1 MSSDSDS
8 SSLREGSG
16 APESLPSLAS
26 EGSEKPR
33 SPLQAGF
40 QSLWRPL
47 KDAAQTAGQS
57 VGKSIGQS
65 FQAGLQGMGQWFSPN
80 EAELKKLLEQVRQ
93 SLPTTEVILIGKAQT
108 GKSSIIRALTGV
120 SAEIIGQGFR
130 PHTAHTQ
137 LYAYPTADL
146 PLLNFIDTVGLGEGL
161 KEPATVTTEL
171 QALLSRSVPSEAL
184 EQSPEQNSPQS
195 PEKPSSQNLAA
206 VSSAQ
211 KTAQILVV
219 TLKVTDFA
227 VDAVYRLVRSLR
239 EAHPQIPCLLVL
251 TCLHEL
257 YPAHEENHPQ
267 YPPTFAEVQRVVST
281 LEAQFDI
288 CDRMVLI
295 DFTLEEDEFT
305 PVFYGLDAFVEA
317 LSALLPAAEA
327 QVIHQLLEQA
337 GVSDRLGDIYRDAGR
352 RYILPFS
359 VMAATLAAVPL
370 PFATMP
376 VLTAL
381 QVTLVTLLGRL
392 YGQTITPA
400 QAGGIASAI
409 AGGFG
414 AQVIGRELVK
424 FIPGLGSVI
433 AASWAGAYTWA
444 LGEGACIYFGDLLG
458 GKKTDPQNIQ
468 QAMKDAFKEAQERF
482 RGSLVPPS

>member
-1 MSSDSDS
+1 MPSNPDSSDPSPDP
-8 SSLREGSG
+8 L
-16 APESLPSLAS
+16 LPSAT
-26 EGSEKPR
+26 GGDIQPR
-33 SPLQAGF
+33 SPLQKALAPF
-40 QSLWRPL
+40 QNAR
-47 KDAAQTAGQS
+47 QS
-57 VGKSIGQS
+57 VE
-65 FQAGLQGMGQWFSPN
+65 QALQVGRSWFGQWFGVS
-80 EAELKKLLEQVRQ
+80 EADLQGLLEQVRQ

-108 GKSSIIRALTGV
+108 GKSSIIRALTGA

-137 LYAYPTADL
+137 QYAYPTDDL

-161 KEPATVTTEL
+161 KDPQSVAAEL
-171 QALLSRSVPSEAL
+171 QSLLGA
-184 EQSPEQNSPQS
+184 
-195 PEKPSSQNLAA
+195 
-206 VSSAQ
+206 SSAEVQ
-211 KTAQILVV
+211 AAQILVV
-219 TLKVTDFA
+219 TLKITDFA
-227 VDAVYRLVRSLR
+227 VDAVYRLLQNLR
-239 EAHPQIPCLLVL
+239 QAYPQIPCLLVV

-257 YPAHEENHPQ
+257 YPAHVSDHPV
-267 YPPTFAEVQRVVST
+267 YPPPLPEVQRSV
-281 LEAQFDI
+281 EALQTQFDL
-288 CDRMVLI
+288 CDRTVLV
-295 DFTLEEDEFT
+295 DFTLEEDGFT
-305 PVFYGLDAFVEA
+305 PVFYGLEAFVEA
-317 LSALLPAAEA
+317 LAALLPDAEA

-337 GVSDRLGDIYRDAGR
+337 GVSDRIGDIYRDAGR

-392 YGQTITPA
+392 YGQTISPV

-444 LGEGACIYFGDLLG
+444 LGEGACVYFGDIMG
-458 GKKTDPQNIQ
+458 GKKPDPQKIQ
-468 QAMKDAFKEAQERF
+468 QTMKDAFKDAQKRF
-482 RGSLVPPS
+482 KETIKPSA

>member
-1 MSSDSDS
+1 MSSDPSNPS
-8 SSLREGSG
+8 PGPLPPNTEGG
-16 APESLPSLAS
+16 GNL
-26 EGSEKPR
+26 PR
-33 SPLQAGF
+33 SPLQKV
-40 QSLWRPL
+40 WHPL
-47 KDAAQTAGQS
+47 QNVLGTVGQT
-57 VGKSIGQS
+57 I
-65 FQAGLQGMGQWFSPN
+65 QAGRDWVSQWFGVSEQDLQG
-80 EAELKKLLEQVRQ
+80 LLEQVRQ
-93 SLPTTEVILIGKAQT
+93 SLPTTEVVLIGKAQT
-108 GKSSIIRALTGV
+108 GKSSIIRALTGA

-137 LYAYPTADL
+137 QYAYPTDDL

-161 KEPATVTTEL
+161 KDPQSVTTEL
-171 QALLSRSVPSEAL
+171 QTLLSP
-184 EQSPEQNSPQS
+184 
-195 PEKPSSQNLAA
+195 AA
-206 VSSAQ
+206 DTAQ
-211 KTAQILVV
+211 PAAQILVV
-219 TLKVTDFA
+219 TLKITDFA
-227 VDAVYRLVRSLR
+227 VDAVYRLLR
-239 EAHPQIPCLLVL
+239 NLRQAHPQIPSLLVV

-257 YPAHEENHPQ
+257 YPPQVSDHPV
-267 YPPTFAEVQRVVST
+267 YPPALTEVQRAVKA
-281 LEAQFDI
+281 LETQFDV
-288 CDRMVLI
+288 CDRTVLI
-295 DFTLEEDEFT
+295 DFTLEEDGFT
-305 PVFYGLDAFVEA
+305 PVFYGLEAFVEA
-317 LSALLPAAEA
+317 LSALLPDAEA

-337 GVSDRLGDIYRDAGR
+337 GVSDRIGDIYRDAGR

-392 YGQTITPA
+392 YGQTVSPA

-444 LGEGACIYFGDLLG
+444 LGEGACVYFGDLMG
-458 GKKTDPQNIQ
+458 GKKPDPQKIRQ
-468 QAMKDAFKEAQERF
+468 TMKDAFKDAQERF
-482 RGSLVPPS
+482 KATIQPPS

>member
-1 MSSDSDS
+1 MPSNPDSSD
-8 SSLREGSG
+8 
-16 APESLPSLAS
+16 PSPDPLQPSATGRDIQS
-26 EGSEKPR
+26 R
-33 SPLQAGF
+33 SPLQKALAPF
-40 QSLWRPL
+40 QNAR
-47 KDAAQTAGQS
+47 QS
-57 VGKSIGQS
+57 VE
-65 FQAGLQGMGQWFSPN
+65 QALQVGRSWFGQWFGVS
-80 EAELKKLLEQVRQ
+80 EADLQGLLEQVRQ
-93 SLPTTEVILIGKAQT
+93 SLPTTEVILVGKAQT
-108 GKSSIIRALTGV
+108 GKSSIIRALTGA

-137 LYAYPTADL
+137 QYAYPTDDL

-161 KEPATVTTEL
+161 KDPQSVAAEL
-171 QALLSRSVPSEAL
+171 QSLLGA
-184 EQSPEQNSPQS
+184 
-195 PEKPSSQNLAA
+195 
-206 VSSAQ
+206 SSADVQ
-211 KTAQILVV
+211 AAQILVV
-219 TLKVTDFA
+219 TLKITDFA
-227 VDAVYRLVRSLR
+227 VDAVYRLLQNLR
-239 EAHPQIPCLLVL
+239 QAYPQIPCLLVV

-257 YPAHEENHPQ
+257 YPARVSDHPV
-267 YPPTFAEVQRVVST
+267 YPPELLEVQRAV
-281 LEAQFDI
+281 EALQTQFDL
-288 CDRMVLI
+288 CDRTVLV
-295 DFTLEEDEFT
+295 DFTLEEDGFT
-305 PVFYGLDAFVEA
+305 PVFYGLEAFVEA
-317 LSALLPAAEA
+317 LAALLPDAEA

-337 GVSDRLGDIYRDAGR
+337 GVSDRIGDIYRDAGR

-392 YGQTITPA
+392 YGQTISPA

-444 LGEGACIYFGDLLG
+444 LGEGACVYFGDIMG
-458 GKKTDPQNIQ
+458 GKKPDPQKIQ
-468 QAMKDAFKEAQERF
+468 QTMKDAFKDAQKRF
-482 RGSLVPPS
+482 KETIQPNS

>member
-1 MSSDSDS
+1 MSSDSSPSNPSPEPLSPDA
-8 SSLREGSG
+8 EGKNTG
-16 APESLPSLAS
+16 GIIRPQPQ
-26 EGSEKPR
+26 
-33 SPLQAGF
+33 SPLQKI
-40 QSLWRPL
+40 LHPL
-47 KDAAQTAGQS
+47 QNALGTVSQTIQEGRNW
-57 VGKSIGQS
+57 
-65 FQAGLQGMGQWFSPN
+65 FGQWFGVS
-80 EAELKKLLEQVRQ
+80 EGELQSLLEQVRQ
-93 SLPTTEVILIGKAQT
+93 SLPTTEVVLVGKAQT
-108 GKSSIIRALTGV
+108 GKSSIIRALTGA

-137 LYAYPTADL
+137 QYAYPTDDL

-161 KEPATVTTEL
+161 KDPQSVTAEL
-171 QALLSRSVPSEAL
+171 QALLSPASADA
-184 EQSPEQNSPQS
+184 QSG
-195 PEKPSSQNLAA
+195 
-206 VSSAQ
+206 
-211 KTAQILVV
+211 AQILIV
-219 TLKVTDFA
+219 TLKITDFA
-227 VDAVYRLVRSLR
+227 VDAVYRLLQDLR
-239 EAHPQIPCLLVL
+239 RTHPQIPCLLVV

-257 YPAHEENHPQ
+257 YPPQVSDHPV
-267 YPPTFAEVQRVVST
+267 YPPELAEVQRAVKA
-281 LEAQFDI
+281 LETQFDL
-288 CDRMVLI
+288 CDRTVLI
-295 DFTLEEDEFT
+295 DFTLEEDGFS

-317 LSALLPAAEA
+317 LSALLPNAEA

-337 GVSDRLGDIYRDAGR
+337 GVSDRIGDIYRDAGR

-381 QVTLVTLLGRL
+381 QATLVTLLGRL
-392 YGQTITPA
+392 YGQTISPA

-444 LGEGACIYFGDLLG
+444 LGEGACVYFGDLMG
-458 GKKTDPQNIQ
+458 GKKPDPRKIQ
-468 QAMKDAFKEAQERF
+468 QTMKNAFKEAQDRF
-482 RGSLVPPS
+482 KETIQPSS

>member
-1 MSSDSDS
+1 MSADPSKPSPNS
-8 SSLREGSG
+8 PPPSAEGG
-16 APESLPSLAS
+16 DIR
-26 EGSEKPR
+26 PR
-33 SPLQAGF
+33 SPLQKALAPF
-40 QSLWRPL
+40 QNVLRSVE
-47 KDAAQTAGQS
+47 QTLQ
-57 VGKSIGQS
+57 VGRSW
-65 FQAGLQGMGQWFSPN
+65 FGQWFGVS
-80 EAELKKLLEQVRQ
+80 EADLQGLLEQVRQ
-93 SLPTTEVILIGKAQT
+93 SLPTTEVVLIGKAQT
-108 GKSSIIRALTGV
+108 GKSSIIRALTGA

-137 LYAYPTADL
+137 QYAYPTDDL

-161 KEPATVTTEL
+161 KDPQSVAAEL
-171 QALLSRSVPSEAL
+171 QGLLGTSSVDVQA
-184 EQSPEQNSPQS
+184 
-195 PEKPSSQNLAA
+195 
-206 VSSAQ
+206 
-211 KTAQILVV
+211 AQILVV
-219 TLKVTDFA
+219 TLKITDFA
-227 VDAVYRLVRSLR
+227 VDAVYRLLQNLR
-239 EAHPQIPCLLVL
+239 QAHPQIPCLLVV

-257 YPAHEENHPQ
+257 YPAHVSDHPA
-267 YPPTFAEVQRVVST
+267 YPPELPEVQRAV
-281 LEAQFDI
+281 EALRTQFDL
-288 CDRMVLI
+288 CDRSVLI
-295 DFTLEEDEFT
+295 DFTLEEDGFT
-305 PVFYGLDAFVEA
+305 PVFYGLEAFVDA
-317 LSALLPAAEA
+317 LSALLPDAEA

-337 GVSDRLGDIYRDAGR
+337 GVSDRIGDIYRDAGR

-392 YGQTITPA
+392 YGQTISPA

-444 LGEGACIYFGDLLG
+444 LGEGACVYFGDIMG
-458 GKKTDPQNIQ
+458 GKKPDPQKIQ
-468 QAMKDAFKEAQERF
+468 QTMKDAFKDAQKRF
-482 RGSLVPPS
+482 KETIQPST